1 MKRIKKIAAL
11 FLAVV
16 MVMAMGLT
24 AMADETNKAKITI
37 NNAAI
42 GESYTVYK
50 LFDVSV
56 AKTDKEDSNK
66 ITAATYYLSAAD
78 YGTYG
83 TALEAAG
90 VSFTKSADN
99 SRYTVSKINNKE
111 LKDLTSNDMASW
123 ATTLNEKLSERNEDG
138 TPKYSFNKIK
148 TDTATEKMETVGEEQ
163 KGTGEANPVVFDNLA
178 AGYYFVDSTL
188 GSLCSLDTSADS
200 AMIYEKNSIPGITKE
215 VLEDSTSE
223 WGDEATADITQN
235 VQFRLTVNTGTNS
248 NATGTGVD
256 DEYVITDILPNGMSY
271 VYEAETGVK
280 GGLSVSVKGENSVPF
295 NLVKE
300 ATYTGKTLVIKLEGT
315 AVAGLG
321 QDKDIE
327 IEYTASVD
335 SSAVIGSDGNTN
347 NVTLTYKEQSSTDSA
362 TVKTYE
368 IGADDDGGKGTIT
381 KVDATDE
388 NAPLAGVGFTLTDA
402 SGRYA
407 KVAADKVTFDGWAPA
422 DGNAVE
428 ILTDTEGEIH
438 VKGLD
443 AGKYILT
450 ETSPLPGYN
459 ALDYTITVTI
469 AEDGTVK
476 YLASNAA
483 EGTLPSEKIDIAN
496 STGAILPSTGGI
508 GTTIF
513 YVVGGILV
521 AGAAILL
528 ITKKRMS
535 ARD

>member
-347 NVTLTYKEQSSTDSA
+347 NVL
-362 TVKTYE
+362 
-368 IGADDDGGKGTIT
+368 
-381 KVDATDE
+381 
-388 NAPLAGVGFTLTDA
+388 
-402 SGRYA
+402 
-407 KVAADKVTFDGWAPA
+407 
-422 DGNAVE
+422 
-428 ILTDTEGEIH
+428 
-438 VKGLD
+438 
-443 AGKYILT
+443 
-450 ETSPLPGYN
+450 
-459 ALDYTITVTI
+459 
-469 AEDGTVK
+469 
-476 YLASNAA
+476 
-483 EGTLPSEKIDIAN
+483 
-496 STGAILPSTGGI
+496 
-508 GTTIF
+508 
-513 YVVGGILV
+513 
-521 AGAAILL
+521 
-528 ITKKRMS
+528 
-535 ARD
+535 